1 MELLSLL
8 DDSVTNVPLQFSDPC
23 FRKAIH
29 FKLHAFKDKVN
40 KAQLISSKGFLGR
53 GELEDCKSKIGSLI
67 EGLLKCIDQF
77 YEGRPAKAYLTFSNT
92 MKELEITSYLDKN
105 CRYQQGSSLFR
116 IRTTSGN
123 YPLSKDGLFHI
134 PFEKRGMVKSQRF
147 SIPGLPSLYTSN
159 SIYVAWEEM
168 RRPNIDSIQAIR
180 LENQRDLKLLD
191 ITNDVYVCN
200 IDNLDLRIDANTCLY
215 KILTW
220 PLAACCSIKVRNT
233 EDSFKPEYIIPQLLF
248 QWVSENLDGI
258 KYSSSH
264 IDLNKVKHRG
274 QFHNIVLPV
283 KTYDQDNGYCGH
295 LKSLFKGTDVIPMQ
309 LRQFATSN
317 DRFSHQP
324 SISSDI
330 NDNVTELALIEGT
343 TQYYSQTLFGVLEH
357 GLRGLQVKKL

>member
-8 DDSVTNVPLQFSDPC
+8 DDAVTNVPLQFSEEC

-29 FKLHAFKDKVN
+29 YKLHAFKDKVN
-40 KAQLISSKGFLGR
+40 KAQRISSEVFLGI
-53 GELEDCKSKIGSLI
+53 GELEDCKSRIESLI
-67 EGLLKCIDQF
+67 GGLLKCIDQF
-77 YEGRPAKAYLTFSNT
+77 YEARPAKAYLTFSST
-92 MKELEITSYLDKN
+92 MKELDITSYLDKN
-105 CRYQQGSSLFR
+105 CRYEQGSSLFR
-116 IRTTSGN
+116 IRATTGN
-123 YPLSKDGLFHI
+123 YPLSKDELFHI
-134 PFEKRGMVKSQRF
+134 PFEKRGIVKSQRF

-159 SIYVAWEEM
+159 SIYVAWQEM

-191 ITNDVYVCN
+191 ITTDVYVCH
-200 IDNLDLRIDANTCLY
+200 IDNLDLRIDANICLY

-220 PLAACCSIKVRNT
+220 PLAACCSIKVKNI

-264 IDLNKVKHRG
+264 IDLNKVKHKG

-283 KTYDQDNGYCGH
+283 KTYDQDKGYCGC

-309 LRQFATSN
+309 LRQFAAPN
-317 DRFSHQP
+317 ERFSHQP

-330 NDNVTELALIEGT
+330 NNNITELAIIEGT
-343 TQYYSQTLFGVLEH
+343 TQFYSQTLFGVLEH
-357 GLRGLQVKKL
+357 GLKGLEVKNL